1 MIATV
6 SGAVGRCMKSICQCY
21 MLERL
26 GDMAIQMSASWA
38 GAGAGAIA
46 SEASVGGVW
55 VVV

>member
-1 MIATV
+1 
-6 SGAVGRCMKSICQCY
+6 MKSICQCY